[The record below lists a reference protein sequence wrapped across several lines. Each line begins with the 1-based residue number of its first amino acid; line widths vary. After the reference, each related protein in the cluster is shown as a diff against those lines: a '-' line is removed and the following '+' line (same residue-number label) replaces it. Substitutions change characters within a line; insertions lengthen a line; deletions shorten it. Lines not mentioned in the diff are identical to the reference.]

1 MSERKSP
8 SDKMVNRLSKRTAKA
23 GSSSKKGGPQN
34 IKNLQNQYN
43 VIRDDI
49 LKLREDLQKGYDMA
63 RGMVDRKSLI
73 KDFLK
78 AK

>member
-1 MSERKSP
+1 MTEKKVTSEKVL
-8 SDKMVNRLSKRTAKA
+8 KRLGKRNAQT
-23 GSSSKKGGPQN
+23 GSSSKKGETGN

-43 VIRDDI
+43 VIRKDI